1 MLTGRLAAAA
11 VAAALAVAPAA
22 AQRKDASSPSLDLVV
37 LDVVVT
43 DRDDRSVRD
52 LTAAEFTI
60 KEDGDVVQVKTF
72 EHIDLRSAAP
82 AGEGRT
88 VAMLLDD
95 VGVPPLGT
103 TAIQQL
109 SKAVLSL
116 ARPGDELSV
125 VRLHSRNDEAFG
137 DTIEAMARIEA
148 YRGGIMPFNFVDA
161 ETESLRR
168 MAAMSRQLGITE
180 GRRKAL
186 VCIGAQLVC
195 DIPEPTRDARADLWD
210 AWVDAVSAAAKAN
223 VAVYAIIPGRVRQRG
238 GGVVDATGGLTYA
251 SFSDFREPI
260 VTLWNDSS
268 THYLIG
274 YWPGPRSRQIHSIDV
289 RVDRAKVRIRA
300 RQRRGE

>member
-1 MLTGRLAAAA
+1 MT
-11 VAAALAVAPAA
+11 AAALGAALVAAVPAGAQRKEAPAA
-22 AQRKDASSPSLDLVV
+22 SVDLVV

-43 DRDDRSVRD
+43 DREDRSVRD
-52 LTAAEFTI
+52 LTAADFTI
-60 KEDGDVVQVKTF
+60 KEDGDAVEIKTF
-72 EHIDLRSAAP
+72 DHVDLRGAAR
-82 AGEGRT
+82 AGEGRS

-103 TAIQQL
+103 IAIQQL

-116 ARPGDELSV
+116 ARPGDDVSV
-125 VRLHSRNDEAFG
+125 VRLHGRNDEAFG

-148 YRGGIMPFNFVDA
+148 YRGGIMPFNFIEA
-161 ETESLRR
+161 QTESLRR
-168 MAAMSRQLGITE
+168 MAAMSRQLGITD

-195 DIPEPTRDARADLWD
+195 DIPEPTRDARADLWQ
-210 AWVDAVSAAAKAN
+210 AWVDAVTAAAKAN

-260 VTLWNDSS
+260 VMLWNDSS
-268 THYLIG
+268 THYLLG
-274 YWPGPRSRQIHSIDV
+274 YWPGPKSRQIHSIDV
-289 RVDRAKVRIRA
+289 DVHRPKLRVRA
-300 RQRRGE
+300 RQRRGD